1 MWKYILKRLLYV
13 IPVVL
18 FCTLVVFLIMNIKP
32 GDPGR
37 IVLGFEATQEAVDAY
52 NHAIGFDRP
61 VLVRYVD
68 YVFNLLKGD
77 WGTSYIGGKAI
88 WPQIKE
94 FFPNTLKLSVLALI
108 CSFIV
113 GVPLGVLSAVKQYS
127 LADRMSSVTAML
139 LACIP
144 SFWLCLLMMMLFS
157 VKLKW
162 LPSFGLDDWKSY
174 ILPVIALSANSIGTN
189 IRLTRSTML
198 EEIRKDYVRT
208 ARSKG
213 AKERTVIYSH
223 ALMNSL
229 IPVVTSLGYK
239 FTMQIGG
246 AVFVESV
253 FAIPGIGSL
262 VIKGIN
268 NNDTPLVVGCVVVI
282 SICSV
287 LINLLVDIVYAFLD
301 PRIKGKYISSG
312 KKKKKTKSG
321 VQEA

>member
-1 MWKYILKRLLYV
+1 MWRYILKRLLYV
-13 IPVVL
+13 IPIVL

-37 IVLGFEATQEAVDAY
+37 IILGFDATQEAVDAY
-52 NHAIGFDRP
+52 NHALGLDRP

-68 YVFNLLKGD
+68 YIFHLVQGD
-77 WGTSYIGGKAI
+77 WGNSYMGGKAI
-88 WPQIKE
+88 WPQIRA
-94 FFPNTLKLSVLALI
+94 FFPNTLKLSVLALV
-108 CSFIV
+108 CSVIV

-127 LADRMSSVTAML
+127 LIDRLSSVVAMI

-144 SFWLCLLMMMLFS
+144 SFWLCLLLMMLFA

-162 LPSFGLDDWKSY
+162 LPAYGLSSWKDY
-174 ILPVIALSANSIGTN
+174 ILPVFALSANAIGTN

-213 AKERTVIYSH
+213 AKERTVIYGH

-239 FTMQIGG
+239 FTLQMGG

-253 FAIPGIGSL
+253 FAIPGIGKL
-262 VIKGIN
+262 VIGGIT
-268 NNDTPLVVGCVVVI
+268 NNDTPMVVGCVVLI

-287 LINLLVDIVYAFLD
+287 IINLMVDLVYAFLD
-301 PRIKGKYISSG
+301 PRIKGKYLSSG
-312 KKKKKTKSG
+312 KKKKAEVK
-321 VQEA
+321 AA

>member
-1 MWKYILKRLLYV
+1 MWRYILKRLLYV

-18 FCTLVVFLIMNIKP
+18 ICTFVVFFVMNIKP

-37 IVLGFEATQEAVDAY
+37 LVLGIEAEQAAVDAY
-52 NHAIGFDRP
+52 NHELGLDRP
-61 VLVRYVD
+61 LVVRYAD
-68 YVFNLLKGD
+68 YIFHLLQGD
-77 WGTSYIGGKAI
+77 FGNSYIGGKAI
-88 WPQIKE
+88 WPQIRE
-94 FFPNTLKLSVLALI
+94 FFPNTLKLSILSII
-108 CSFIV
+108 CCVVV
-113 GVPLGVLSAVKQYS
+113 GVPIGVMSAVKQYS
-127 LADRMSSVTAML
+127 LADRASSVTAMI

-144 SFWLCLLMMMLFS
+144 SFWLCLLLMMLFS

-162 LPSFGLDDWKSY
+162 LPAYGLSDWKSY
-174 ILPVIALSANSIGTN
+174 ILPVFAMSANAIGGN

-229 IPVVTSLGYK
+229 IPLVTSLGAK
-239 FTMQIGG
+239 FTLQMGG

-253 FAIPGIGSL
+253 FAIGGIGSL

-268 NNDTPLVVGCVVVI
+268 NNDTPMVVGCVVII

-301 PRIKGKYISSG
+301 PRIKGQYIGSG
-312 KKKKKTKSG
+312 KKKKKTAE
-321 VQEA
+321 VQET

>member
-1 MWKYILKRLLYV
+1 MWRYILKRLLYV

-37 IVLGFEATQEAVDAY
+37 LILGFDATQEAVDAY
-52 NHAIGFDRP
+52 NHALGLDRP

-68 YVFNLLKGD
+68 YLFHLARGD
-77 WGTSYIGGKAI
+77 WGNSYMGGKAI
-88 WPQIKE
+88 WPQIRA

-108 CSFIV
+108 CSVII

-127 LADRMSSVTAML
+127 MADRLSSVTAMI

-144 SFWLCLLMMMLFS
+144 SFWLCLLLMMLFT

-162 LPSFGLDDWKSY
+162 LPAYGLSGWKDY
-174 ILPVIALSANSIGTN
+174 ILPVFALSANAIGTN

-213 AKERTVIYSH
+213 AKERTVIYAH

-239 FTMQIGG
+239 FTLQMGG

-253 FAIPGIGSL
+253 FAIPGIGKL
-262 VIKGIN
+262 VIGGIN
-268 NNDTPLVVGCVVVI
+268 NNDTPMVVGCVVLI

-287 LINLLVDIVYAFLD
+287 IINLLVDIIYAFLD
-301 PRIKGKYISSG
+301 PRIKGKYISGG
-312 KKKKKTKSG
+312 KKKKSEVK
-321 VQEA
+321 AA

>member
-1 MWKYILKRLLYV
+1 MWRYILKRLLYV
-13 IPVVL
+13 IPIVL
-18 FCTLVVFLIMNIKP
+18 FCTFVVFLVMNIKP

-37 IVLGFEATQEAVDAY
+37 MALGLEATQEAVDAY
-52 NHAIGFDRP
+52 NHAIGLDRP
-61 VLVRYVD
+61 LIVRYVD
-68 YVFNLLKGD
+68 YIFNLVRGD
-77 WGTSYIGGKAI
+77 WGTSYLGGKEI
-88 WPQIKE
+88 WPQIRE
-94 FFPNTLKLSVLALI
+94 FFPNTVKLSVLALL
-108 CSFIV
+108 CSVII

-127 LADRMSSVTAML
+127 LADRMSSVTAMI

-144 SFWLCLLMMMLFS
+144 SFWLCLLLMMFFS
-157 VKLKW
+157 VHLKW
-162 LPSFGLDDWKSY
+162 LPAYGLDGWKSY
-174 ILPVIALSANSIGTN
+174 VLPVFALSANAIGTN

-239 FTMQIGG
+239 FTLQMGG

-253 FAIPGIGSL
+253 FSIPGIGKL
-262 VIKGIN
+262 VIGGIN
-268 NNDTPLVVGCVVVI
+268 NNDTPMVVGCVVLI

-287 LINLLVDIVYAFLD
+287 IINLMVDIVYAFLD
-301 PRIKGKYISSG
+301 PRIKGKYITAS
-312 KKKKKTKSG
+312 KKRKSR
-321 VQEA
+321 VKEA

>member
-1 MWKYILKRLLYV
+1 MWRYILKRLLYV

-18 FCTLVVFLIMNIKP
+18 FCTFVVFFIMNLKP

-37 IVLGFEATQEAVDAY
+37 LALGLEASQEAVDAY
-52 NHAIGFDRP
+52 NHEIGLDRP
-61 VLVRYVD
+61 LLVRYAD
-68 YVFNLLKGD
+68 YILNLLKGD
-77 WGTSYIGGKAI
+77 FGKSYIGGKEI

-94 FFPNTLKLSVLALI
+94 FFPNTLALSVLALL
-108 CSFIV
+108 CSFII
-113 GVPLGVLSAVKQYS
+113 GVPIGVMSAVKQYS
-127 LADRMSSVTAML
+127 LADRASSVTAMI

-144 SFWLCLLMMMLFS
+144 SFWLCLLLMMLFS

-162 LPSFGLDDWKSY
+162 LPAYGLEDWKSY
-174 ILPVIALSANSIGTN
+174 ILPVFALSANAIGSN
-189 IRLTRSTML
+189 IRLTRSAML

-223 ALMNSL
+223 ALMNSM
-229 IPVVTSLGYK
+229 IPLVTSLGAK
-239 FTMQIGG
+239 FTLQIGG
-246 AVFVESV
+246 SVFVESV
-253 FAIPGIGSL
+253 FAIGGIGSL

-268 NNDTPLVVGCVVVI
+268 NNDTPMVVGCVVII

-301 PRIKGKYISSG
+301 PRIKGQYIGSG
-312 KKKKKTKSG
+312 KKKKKAAE